1 MTGLELDGVTIA
13 YDAGPVIGPVT
24 CRVPPGGWVCLIG
37 PNGAGKSTLLHAVAG
52 TVAHAGTIRVDGA
65 ALSAL
70 PTRKRARLVS
80 LVTQRPTIPTDMPV
94 AHYVLL
100 GRTPHISY
108 FGMETGQDRA
118 IAASALDR
126 LGLGPF
132 ASRHLGTLSGG
143 ELQRV
148 LLARALAQQAPVLL
162 LDEPT
167 SALDLGHQQQVL
179 GLIDELRHEY
189 RLTVLSTM
197 HDLTL
202 AGSHADALVLLHLGR
217 AAAEGPPAE
226 VLTESIVRRYYDADV
241 EIVRA
246 RDGTLAVIPLA
257 PPAGAVAV
265 VPSAAPRRRVGRSS
279 GIH

>member
-13 YDAGPVIGPVT
+13 YDGGPVIGPVT
-24 CRVPPGGWVCLIG
+24 CRVPSGGWVCLIG
-37 PNGAGKSTLLHAVAG
+37 PNGAGKSSLLHAVAG
-52 TVAHAGTIRVDGA
+52 TVGHSGAIRVDGA

-70 PTRKRARLVS
+70 PTRQRARLVS
-80 LVTQRPTIPTDMPV
+80 LVTQRPTIPPDMPV
-94 AHYVLL
+94 ADYVLL
-100 GRTPHISY
+100 GRTPHIPY
-108 FGMETGQDRA
+108 FGMETGRDRA
-118 IAASALDR
+118 IAAASLDR
-126 LGLGPF
+126 LDLGPF
-132 ASRHLGTLSGG
+132 AARHLGTLSGG

-202 AGSHADALVLLHLGR
+202 AGSHADALILLHLGL
-217 AAAEGPPAE
+217 AAAEGPPE
-226 VLTESIVRRYYDADV
+226 QVLTESILRQYYDADV

-246 RDGTLAVIPLA
+246 KDGTLAVIPLA
-257 PPAGAVAV
+257 PRSSGIAV
-265 VPSAAPRRRVGRSS
+265 VPRDAPRRRLGRPS